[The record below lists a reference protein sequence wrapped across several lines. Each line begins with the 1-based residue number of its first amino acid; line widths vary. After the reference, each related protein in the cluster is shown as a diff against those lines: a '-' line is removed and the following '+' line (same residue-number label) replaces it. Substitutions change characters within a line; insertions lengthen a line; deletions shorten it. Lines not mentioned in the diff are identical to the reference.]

1 MTKSAR
7 ISWLGSLTAAAVLS
21 LPQIA
26 AAGAFDGKTNLLCA
40 VMDASGCD
48 AAGNCTSGRARAF
61 DLPDFF
67 DVNFQTKELQPR
79 TSGANE
85 ADHVVSPIREVFEES
100 GNLMLQGAENGHAWS
115 IVINQKNGDF
125 TGAIAE
131 SRRNYS
137 LFGACTGS

>member
-1 MTKSAR
+1 MTKSTR
-7 ISWLGSLTAAAVLS
+7 ISWLRSLSAAAALV

-26 AAGAFDGKTNLLCA
+26 AAGDFDGKTNLLCA

-67 DVNFQTKELQPR
+67 DINFQTKELRPR
-79 TSGANE
+79 SDE
-85 ADHVVSPIREVFEES
+85 ADQTVSPIREVFEES
-100 GNLMLQGAENGHAWS
+100 GKLVLQGAENGHAWS

-131 SRRNYS
+131 DRRNYS